1 EDAANGE
8 PLVILSE
15 RIWQRS
21 FGSDP
26 QIVGKA
32 ITLNA
37 RSRTVVG
44 VMPRSFT
51 FPEADEHSL
60 PGDVDL
66 WILYPMTPPTRRGPY
81 FLRGIARLKPDASLQ
96 QAQSELNN
104 IGLRIAQ
111 DNPLT
116 NADTTFVSRS
126 LKDAIVGDVGRTLFV
141 LFGAVAFV
149 LLIASLNVA
158 NLSL

>member
-1 EDAANGE
+1 
-8 PLVILSE
+8 SQ

-21 FGSDP
+21 FNSDP

-32 ITLNA
+32 ITLNG

-44 VMPRSFT
+44 VMPQSFN
-51 FPEADEHSL
+51 FPPADEHSL
-60 PGDVDL
+60 PGDADL
-66 WILYPMTPPTRRGPY
+66 WILHTLTPPTRRGPY
-81 FLRGIARLKPDASLQ
+81 YLRGIARLKPDASLQ

-104 IGLRIAQ
+104 IALRIGQ

-126 LKDAIVGDVGRTLFV
+126 LKDTIVGDVGHMLLV
-141 LFGAVAFV
+141 LFGGVAFV